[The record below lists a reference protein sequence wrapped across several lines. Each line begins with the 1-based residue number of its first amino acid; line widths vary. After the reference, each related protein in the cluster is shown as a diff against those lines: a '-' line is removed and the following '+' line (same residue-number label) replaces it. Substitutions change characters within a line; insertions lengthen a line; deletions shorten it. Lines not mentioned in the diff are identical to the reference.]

1 MAQLENQIGSG
12 SNTMLA
18 SLDSGNGTLEQNV
31 HIDANFPNVQSSK
44 EIEDAIKNCNHVNCD
59 FHLIDLSKEYNNF
72 VFEDFKN
79 QYLNGLTPN
88 PCVECNKK
96 IKFGLLPKKAKEL
109 GINFDKFATGH
120 YARNEFNEVTGR
132 WELKK
137 GINEK
142 KDQTYFLCQLSNYQ
156 LSKAL
161 FPLGELTKE
170 QVRQIAKDN
179 GLISSSVKD
188 SYDICFLGSQ
198 KFRDFMR
205 ENNFEK
211 EGDIIDIVSNK
222 IVGKHTGLSKYTI
235 GQRRGLGVGGGH
247 GVTGESWYVVDK
259 DLINNKLMV
268 AQGDGEELLSSAL
281 VSNAVNW
288 IPQKP
293 NQKEFDCYA
302 KFRYRQ
308 PDQKVRV
315 TLRDDGSVYVA
326 FQERQRAVTTG
337 QYVVFYD
344 GDNCL
349 GGGAID
355 KVLK

>member
-1 MAQLENQIGSG
+1 MEMDNREITVVVGMSGGVDSSVVALLLKKQGYNVIGLHMKGENPVSAISDENRVKELCRHIGIKCEIVDY
-12 SNTMLA
+12 SNQM
-18 SLDSGNGTLEQNV
+18 QKV
-31 HIDANFPNVQSSK
+31 
-44 EIEDAIKNCNHVNCD
+44 
-59 FHLIDLSKEYNNF
+59 KEYF
-72 VFEDFKN
+72 LSEYKS
-79 QYLNGLTPN
+79 GRTPN
-88 PCVECNKK
+88 PCVVCNREV
-96 IKFGLLPKKAKEL
+96 KFQPFLDYAEKVGAEY
-109 GINFDKFATGH
+109 FATGH
-120 YARNEFNEVTGR
+120 YAIISHEENI
-132 WELKK
+132 LKK
-137 GINEK
+137 AVDTS

>member
-1 MAQLENQIGSG
+1 MAVYGYCDAGCKREVWSKEELPDPIGDDTGWKDMTLSDTTYFEMTKAQYRVKG
-12 SNTMLA
+12 GALHVRGNITIKPA
-18 SLDSGNGTLEQNV
+18 SLPKAAELFLYFGE
-31 HIDANFPNVQSSK
+31 
-44 EIEDAIKNCNHVNCD
+44 E
-59 FHLIDLSKEYNNF
+59 LSLDYAEKVGAEY
-72 VFEDFKN
+72 
-79 QYLNGLTPN
+79 
-88 PCVECNKK
+88 
-96 IKFGLLPKKAKEL
+96 
-109 GINFDKFATGH
+109 FATGH
-120 YARNEFNEVTGR
+120 YAIISHEENI
-132 WELKK
+132 LKK
-137 GINEK
+137 AVDTS